1 MRILAIAVV
10 AATMALSAANA
21 AAANSAPRPGFKP
34 GPTDPR
40 TGQAPAAGM
49 PGFHQPSYS
58 IDRTEWWKPHPYF
71 PSNGQGAAGYPSHQG
86 PHHYH
91 GNQGYRR

>member
-1 MRILAIAVV
+1 M
-10 AATMALSAANA
+10 
-21 AAANSAPRPGFKP
+21 
-34 GPTDPR
+34 DPH
-40 TGQAPAAGM
+40 TGQTPAAGM

-71 PSNGQGAAGYPSHQG
+71 PSNGQGAAAGYPSHQG
-86 PHHYH
+86 PHHHH